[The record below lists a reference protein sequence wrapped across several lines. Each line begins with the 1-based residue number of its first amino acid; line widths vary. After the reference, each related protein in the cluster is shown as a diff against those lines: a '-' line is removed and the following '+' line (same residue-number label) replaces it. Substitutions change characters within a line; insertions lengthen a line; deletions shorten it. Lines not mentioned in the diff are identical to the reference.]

1 MPTYTLSFEGRE
13 QRLRRIEC
21 DTDELARDEAVR
33 TLGAFLADNPAFA
46 SEGHWR
52 VNVETENRKPLL
64 HVIVAT
70 VKARRS

>member
-1 MPTYTLSFEGRE
+1 MPNYVLSFEGRE
-13 QRLRRIEC
+13 QRLRHVEC
-21 DTDELARDEAVR
+21 DTDEHARDEAVR

-52 VNVETENRKPLL
+52 VNVETENRQPVL

-70 VKARRS
+70 VKARRA